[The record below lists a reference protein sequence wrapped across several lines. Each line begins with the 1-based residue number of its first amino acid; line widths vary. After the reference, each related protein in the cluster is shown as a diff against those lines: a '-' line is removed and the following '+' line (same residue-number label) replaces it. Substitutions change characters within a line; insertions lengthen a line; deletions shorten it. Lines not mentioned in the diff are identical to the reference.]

1 MRWLDVTFVLGTV
14 IQAHVKRIF
23 CRGGCLRL
31 KGAGPKAL
39 LTEGSYLPRAAGAEG
54 LVFKPC
60 SPVMPLL
67 TEGSYLPRAAGAE
80 GLVFKPCSLVMPLL
94 TEGSYLPRAA
104 VAEGLVFKPCSRVM
118 HLLTE
123 GSYLPRA
130 AVAEGLVFKPCSPVM
145 FLSSI
150 PSLVAFGHGAEGTP
164 LCIVGCLELH
174 FSGLGPFGL
183 VGPDC
188 SRGSMW
194 AGGPWAI
201 YSINTVC
208 IIG

>member
-1 MRWLDVTFVLGTV
+1 MTFVLGTV

-67 TEGSYLPRAAGAE
+67 TEGSYLPRAA
-80 GLVFKPCSLVMPLL
+80 
-94 TEGSYLPRAA
+94 
-104 VAEGLVFKPCSRVM
+104 VAEGLVFKPCSPVM
-118 HLLTE
+118 PLLTE

-164 LCIVGCLELH
+164 LRIVGCLELH
-174 FSGLGPFGL
+174 FSGLGPFGP

-194 AGGPWAI
+194 AGGSWAI
-201 YSINTVC
+201 YSIRSPPLLLPKGT
-208 IIG
+208 

>member
-67 TEGSYLPRAAGAE
+67 TEGSYLPRAA
-80 GLVFKPCSLVMPLL
+80 
-94 TEGSYLPRAA
+94 
-104 VAEGLVFKPCSRVM
+104 
-118 HLLTE
+118 
-123 GSYLPRA
+123 
-130 AVAEGLVFKPCSPVM
+130 VAEGLVFKPCSPVM

-150 PSLVAFGHGAEGTP
+150 PSLVAFGHRAEGTP
-164 LCIVGCLELH
+164 LRIVGC
-174 FSGLGPFGL
+174 S
-183 VGPDC
+183 
-188 SRGSMW
+188 
-194 AGGPWAI
+194 
-201 YSINTVC
+201 
-208 IIG
+208 